1 MRISPDRDALDKLDG
16 KLAQVGIS
24 RLSKAMV
31 TETGYSSLEPSSR
44 LNVNSSHF
52 LPELRNENK
61 TESKL
66 QNTFLKGVGSKLGK
80 LDAPSST
87 KASKNFLAHNATANI
102 FFREEGKFKSGS
114 KLDSMLASPQAI
126 IEEKTGM

>member
-1 MRISPDRDALDKLDG
+1 M
-16 KLAQVGIS
+16 
-24 RLSKAMV
+24 
-31 TETGYSSLEPSSR
+31 
-44 LNVNSSHF
+44 
-52 LPELRNENK
+52 
-61 TESKL
+61 
-66 QNTFLKGVGSKLGK
+66 GK

-126 IEEKTGM
+126 VEEKTGMQLGYKKRANHPMNQSMTIDAGKSPTLKRDFTLNACKALLQED